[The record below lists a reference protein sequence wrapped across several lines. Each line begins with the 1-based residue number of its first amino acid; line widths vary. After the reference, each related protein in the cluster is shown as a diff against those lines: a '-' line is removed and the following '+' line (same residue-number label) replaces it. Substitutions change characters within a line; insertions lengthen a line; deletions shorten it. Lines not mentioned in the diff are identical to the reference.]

1 MKQQTHSVL
10 LTDPSSYDGCT
21 IRPTEIIQKEA
32 KEFLIKRKERI
43 MSNKD
48 RSKPRPT
55 PIPSEGWDG

>member
-1 MKQQTHSVL
+1 MKQQIPNVL
-10 LTDPSSYDGCT
+10 LIDPSGHDGS
-21 IRPTEIIQKEA
+21 IGRPPEIIEKEA

-55 PIPSEGWDG
+55 PIPSEGWDD